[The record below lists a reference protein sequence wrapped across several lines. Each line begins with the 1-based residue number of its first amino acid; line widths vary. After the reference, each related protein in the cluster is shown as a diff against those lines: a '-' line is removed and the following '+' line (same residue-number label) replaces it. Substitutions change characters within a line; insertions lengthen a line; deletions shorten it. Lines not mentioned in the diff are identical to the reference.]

1 MNNGA
6 ANSSEAFFLG
16 SSSRLKF
23 TTSHQELY
31 LYIVFL
37 LFSKFAYLY
46 IILFSSCVL
55 SCHCHS
61 VALWSFSHYNKFL
74 VCVNIPG

>member
-37 LFSKFAYLY
+37 LFCKFAYLY
-46 IILFSSCVL
+46 IILLSSVCYPVTVILLHCGACVTITN
-55 SCHCHS
+55 SS
-61 VALWSFSHYNKFL
+61 YV
-74 VCVNIPG
+74 